1 MESEA
6 EVPRIGKRSWRE
18 RIVEEAKSR
27 PFAWGVF
34 AAFVVAGPLVVSWLF
49 PEAPTLVAV
58 VGGAI
63 FGGYCALNAVP
74 QKFL

>member
-1 MESEA
+1 MESESD
-6 EVPRIGKRSWRE
+6 VPRIGRRSLWE
-18 RIVEEAKSR
+18 KIVEEAKSR

-34 AAFVVAGPLVVSWLF
+34 VVFTVAGPVVVSWLF
-49 PEAPTLVAV
+49 PEAPTAVAV